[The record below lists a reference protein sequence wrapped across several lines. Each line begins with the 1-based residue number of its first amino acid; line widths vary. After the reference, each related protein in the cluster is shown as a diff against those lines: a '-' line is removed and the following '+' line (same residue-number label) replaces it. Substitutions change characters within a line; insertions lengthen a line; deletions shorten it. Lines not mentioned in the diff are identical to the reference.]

1 MEFSKRGFCV
11 FLSNVVCS
19 YQKYD
24 KPVVLDRCF
33 SCSHYKRFMVEM
45 DEEDEKVMAEIDM
58 IHKYGY
64 EFFDRFVR
72 EKE

>member
-1 MEFSKRGFCV
+1 MEFSKRGFCA
-11 FLSNVVCS
+11 FLNNVVCS

-24 KPVVLDRCF
+24 KPVVLERCF
-33 SCSHYKRFMVEM
+33 SCSHYRRFNRMM
-45 DEEDEKVMAEIDM
+45 DKEDEKVMDEIEL

-72 EKE
+72 GKE

>member
-24 KPVVLDRCF
+24 KPVVLDKC
-33 SCSHYKRFMVEM
+33 SLCSHYKRFLREM
-45 DEEDEKVMAEIDM
+45 DLEDERVMAEIDM

-64 EFFDRFVR
+64 EFYDRFVKR
-72 EKE
+72 EK